1 LQNNLP
7 LDKEKNP
14 AYYMNMGKKLLII
27 SSSVFAYLMFPL
39 SALALTTTQ
48 DSGSSINPCDNDAGI
63 GKILCNLASKG
74 FGSVIQS
81 IIVFIV
87 VLAVIVALLYL
98 LYGGIKW
105 ITSKGEKTEVEAA
118 RNHITA
124 AIAGLII
131 VILAVFIL
139 NLILAAFGISFFNLS
154 LPTIGG

>member
-1 LQNNLP
+1 MLP
-7 LDKEKNP
+7 FTTM
-14 AYYMNMGKKLLII
+14 A
-27 SSSVFAYLMFPL
+27 V
-39 SALALTTTQ
+39 LTTVQ
-48 DSGSSINPCDNDAGI
+48 DSGSSLNPCDNNAGI
-63 GKILCNLASKG
+63 GKILCNLSSKG

-81 IIVFIV
+81 VVVFIV

>member
-1 LQNNLP
+1 MLP
-7 LDKEKNP
+7 LN
-14 AYYMNMGKKLLII
+14 
-27 SSSVFAYLMFPL
+27 
-39 SALALTTTQ
+39 ALAVLTTVQ
-48 DSGSSINPCDNDAGI
+48 DTGASLNPCDSMAGI
-63 GKILCNLASKG
+63 GKIVCNFSSKG

-81 IIVFIV
+81 IVVFIV

-124 AIAGLII
+124 AITGLII

-139 NLILAAFGISFFNLS
+139 NLILAAFGISFSNLS